1 MGGSGGGGHRGG
13 AGKSGRRTGAYT
25 EFQRSPWS
33 LKPRFADL
41 GLGLAS
47 KLALASIYCT
57 KYLR

>member
-1 MGGSGGGGHRGG
+1 VVVVVTVVARENLDVE
-13 AGKSGRRTGAYT
+13 RERNT